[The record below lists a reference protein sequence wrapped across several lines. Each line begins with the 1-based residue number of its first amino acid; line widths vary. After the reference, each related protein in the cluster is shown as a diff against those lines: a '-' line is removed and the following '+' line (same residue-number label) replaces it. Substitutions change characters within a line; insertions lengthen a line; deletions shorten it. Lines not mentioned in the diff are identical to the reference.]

1 MFKRIILSL
10 TLAATFGCSAI
21 PVATA
26 QDKPTVAP
34 AQAQVNQPQAVSIHR
49 ITQAADKSGIKACTG
64 RINQVSNFLT
74 AGVPG
79 VGAMLFLPPA
89 NPDQQLVSVSLEI
102 PIKGASA
109 AYASA
114 SFAPNQANGCGGM
127 YETVVYWPQKCDVVA
142 NKNFGALK
150 KIGAL
155 SKTIFVRD
163 GGLTTKIFF
172 MPAGTGCITIKKEVI
187 L

>member
-1 MFKRIILSL
+1 MLKRIILIFTLAL
-10 TLAATFGCSAI
+10 TLGLVLI
-21 PVATA
+21 PVAIA
-26 QDKPTVAP
+26 QDQPAAP
-34 AQAQVNQPQAVSIHR
+34 AQTAVSINK
-49 ITQAADKSGIKACTG
+49 ITQVADKSGIKACTG
-64 RINQVSNFLT
+64 RINQVANFLT

-89 NPDQQLVSVSLEI
+89 NPDQQLVSVSMEI
-102 PIKGASA
+102 PIKGAAA

-142 NKNFGALK
+142 NKNFGTLK

-155 SKTIFVRD
+155 SKAIFVRD
-163 GGLTTKIFF
+163 GGVTTKIFF
-172 MPAGTGCITIKKEVI
+172 MPAGTGCVSIKKEVI
-187 L
+187 R

>member
-1 MFKRIILSL
+1 VLKRIILIFTLAL
-10 TLAATFGCSAI
+10 TLGLVTLT
-21 PVATA
+21 PVAIA
-26 QDKPTVAP
+26 QDQPTAAP
-34 AQAQVNQPQAVSIHR
+34 TQQPAVSVNK
-49 ITQAADKSGIKACTG
+49 ITQVADKAGIKACTG
-64 RINQVSNFLT
+64 RINQVANFLT

-89 NPDQQLVSVSLEI
+89 NPDQQLVSVSMEI
-102 PIKGASA
+102 PIKGATA

-127 YETVVYWPQKCDVVA
+127 YETVVYWPQKCDIVA
-142 NKNFGALK
+142 DKNFGTLK

-163 GGLTTKIFF
+163 GGVTTKIFL
-172 MPAGTGCITIKKEVI
+172 MPAGTGCVSIKKEVI
-187 L
+187 R